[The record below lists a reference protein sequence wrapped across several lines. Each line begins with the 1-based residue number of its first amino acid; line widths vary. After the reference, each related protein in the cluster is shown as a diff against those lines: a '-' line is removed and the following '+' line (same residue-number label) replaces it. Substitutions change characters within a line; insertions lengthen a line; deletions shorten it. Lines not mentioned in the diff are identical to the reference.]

1 MRLRNSNSLS
11 KRMTSRQQGFTLLE
25 VMVALVIFSIGLLGL
40 ADLQIKSVDYNNG
53 AYQRSQASFLIS
65 DIMDRMRA
73 NKDTALNGGYDLTS
87 SNGYSQSASCDG
99 TSANCQPG
107 TQAIAD
113 LSEWKQALKVLP
125 GGDGSIKRDT
135 SNGPIPIFTVT
146 VTWDDQHGTL
156 NPTTGKKTSSLT
168 IRGEL

>member
-40 ADLQIKSVDYNNG
+40 ADLQIKAVDYNNG

-87 SNGYSQSASCDG
+87 SKSYSQSASCDG

-125 GGDGSIKRDT
+125 GGDGSITRNT
-135 SNGPIPIFTVT
+135 NSGPIPVFIVK
-146 VTWDDQHGTL
+146 VTWNDKYSSKG
-156 NPTTGKKTSSLT
+156 TSSLT
-168 IRGEL
+168 IKSEL